1 MNSNDRESFLKLP
14 LKRLLEIGVIAVA
27 VIVIDQTSK
36 LMVRNALAIRE
47 TWAPIEALGDYFQI
61 VHWKNTGVAF
71 GLFPGV
77 GWMMPFAGLVFLAL
91 IVLFYSPILNGSFS
105 FAIAIGL
112 QLGGAIGNL
121 IDRLN
126 PEIGYVVDFIWIWK
140 YPVFNLADCAVVIGA
155 GILLITLWKNDS
167 AAAKKAQ
174 PPEPGDAPTKD
185 FNTASTADK
194 AHE

>member
-1 MNSNDRESFLKLP
+1 MNSNDRESHLKLP
-14 LKRLLEIGVIAVA
+14 LKRLLGIGAIAA
-27 VIVIDQTSK
+27 IVIVIDQASK
-36 LMVRNALAIRE
+36 FTVRNALAIRE
-47 TWAPIEALGDYFQI
+47 TWTPIEALGDYFQI

-77 GWMMPFAGLVFLAL
+77 GWIMPFAGLVFLTL
-91 IVLFYSPILNGSFS
+91 IVLFYKPILNGSFS

-155 GILLITLWKNDS
+155 GILLITLWKSDL
-167 AAAKKAQ
+167 ATVKKAQ
-174 PPEPGDAPTKD
+174 PSESGDA
-185 FNTASTADK
+185 FNKNFNAASAADK
-194 AHE
+194 THE